1 MLHIDFHVHTAE
13 RSNCATASQT
23 EQIQAAI
30 QSGLQMI
37 AITDHF
43 KLVPEREF
51 SRLNRIYAPFQIL
64 HGIEITANG
73 EDWLVLGIA
82 DPVLESENWTYPNLH
97 HYVRSQDGVI
107 ILAHPY
113 RYHPVIAVDLV
124 QYPPDAVELRSN
136 NIRVELVPKIRELAD
151 RLHIPTLCNSD
162 AHSTGSIG
170 RYYNIFDRPMMN
182 SGEIL
187 EAIKSGM
194 LRPSVN

>member
-23 EQIQAAI
+23 DQIQTAI
-30 QSGLQMI
+30 QSGLQII

-43 KLVPEREF
+43 KLVPDQEF
-51 SRLNRIYAPFQIL
+51 FRLNRIYAPFQIL
-64 HGIEITANG
+64 RGIEITANG

-97 HYVRSQDGVI
+97 HYVRNQGGVI

-113 RYHPVIAVDLV
+113 RYHPIIGVDLI
-124 QYPPDAVELRSN
+124 QFPPDAVELRSN

-170 RYYNIFDRPMMN
+170 RYYNIFDSPMMN

-187 EAIKSGM
+187 EAIKSGL